1 MSEGIGFFADEAFRD
16 YPDPLTLAAG
26 GSVEGPNIGPLQP
39 LRSSAGDLL
48 AQAFN

>member
-1 MSEGIGFFADEAFRD
+1 MGAVHQV
-16 YPDPLTLAAG
+16 LTED